1 MNKTVKLAFTALF
14 TALAIVA
21 NTFTI
26 PLTPSNSVSFTIA
39 VSFIAGIYL
48 GAIPAMAVGF
58 LGDLIGAIIH
68 PMGAY
73 NWFMALS
80 YALTGLICALVYKLK
95 LPRLLK
101 LAIAMVIYLIVCSIA
116 LNTFGL
122 WLQIIVG
129 VDPSPIGLL
138 QFFAMDKGGIRK
150 SFWVYLAGRL
160 PFMLINWAVNG
171 VVVAILQQT
180 KAFDRLFAQIN
191 KRTEKR
197 VKSAPITEQTEEKTE
212 EIN

>member
-1 MNKTVKLAFTALF
+1 MNKTVKLTFTAMF
-14 TALAIVA
+14 TALAIAA
-21 NTFTI
+21 NSFTI

-39 VSFIAGIYL
+39 ISFIAGIYL
-48 GAIPAMAVGF
+48 GPISGLTVGY
-58 LGDLIGAIIH
+58 LGDLIGAIFH
-68 PMGAY
+68 PMGPY

-80 YALTGLICALVYKLK
+80 CALTGFICALVYKLK
-95 LPRLLK
+95 LHKLLK

-138 QFFAMDKGGIRK
+138 QFFGMDKGGIRK

-171 VVVAILQQT
+171 AVVAILQQS
-180 KAFDRLFAQIN
+180 KALDKMFAQIN
-191 KRTEKR
+191 KRTEKKR
-197 VKSAPITEQTEEKTE
+197 LEKEQSEEKPKET
-212 EIN
+212 N

>member
-1 MNKTVKLAFTALF
+1 MNKTVKLTFTAMF
-14 TALAIVA
+14 TALAIAA
-21 NTFTI
+21 NSFTI
-26 PLTPSNSVSFTIA
+26 PLTPTNSVSFTIA
-39 VSFIAGIYL
+39 IRFIAGIYL
-48 GAIPAMAVGF
+48 GPISGLTVGY

-68 PMGAY
+68 PMGPY

-80 YALTGLICALVYKLK
+80 CALTGFICALVYKLK
-95 LPRLLK
+95 LHKLLK

-138 QFFAMDKGGIRK
+138 QFFGMDKGGIRK

-171 VVVAILQQT
+171 AVVAILQQS
-180 KAFDRLFAQIN
+180 KALDKMFAQIN
-191 KRTEKR
+191 KRTEKKR
-197 VKSAPITEQTEEKTE
+197 LEKEQSEEKPKET
-212 EIN
+212 N

>member
-1 MNKTVKLAFTALF
+1 MNKTVKLTFTAMF
-14 TALAIVA
+14 TALAIAA
-21 NTFTI
+21 NSFTI

-39 VSFIAGIYL
+39 ISFIAGIYL
-48 GAIPAMAVGF
+48 GPISGLTVGY

-68 PMGAY
+68 PMGPY

-80 YALTGLICALVYKLK
+80 WALTGFICALVYKLK
-95 LPRLLK
+95 LHKLLK

-138 QFFAMDKGGIRK
+138 QFFGMDKGGIRK

-171 VVVAILQQT
+171 AVVAILQQS
-180 KAFDRLFAQIN
+180 KALDKMFAQIN
-191 KRTEKR
+191 KRTEKKR
-197 VKSAPITEQTEEKTE
+197 LEKEQSEEKPKET
-212 EIN
+212 N

>member
-1 MNKTVKLAFTALF
+1 MNKTVKLAFTATF
-14 TALAIVA
+14 TALAIAA

-26 PLTPSNSVSFTIA
+26 PLTPSNSISFTIA
-39 VSFIAGIYL
+39 ISFIAGIYL
-48 GAIPAMAVGF
+48 GPLSALTVGY

-68 PMGAY
+68 PMGPY

-80 YALTGLICALVYKLK
+80 CALTGFICALVYKLK
-95 LPRLLK
+95 LHKLLK

-138 QFFAMDKGGIRK
+138 QFWGMDKGGIRK

-171 VVVAILQQT
+171 TVVAILQQS
-180 KAFDRLFAQIN
+180 KALDKMFAQIN
-191 KRTEKR
+191 KRTEKKR
-197 VKSAPITEQTEEKTE
+197 LEKEQAEEKPE
-212 EIN
+212 ETN

>member
-1 MNKTVKLAFTALF
+1 MNKTVKLTFTAMF
-14 TALAIVA
+14 TALAIAA
-21 NTFTI
+21 NSFTI

-39 VSFIAGIYL
+39 ISFIAGIYL
-48 GAIPAMAVGF
+48 GPISGLTVGY

-68 PMGAY
+68 PMGPY

-80 YALTGLICALVYKLK
+80 CALTGFICALVYKLK
-95 LPRLLK
+95 LHKLLK
-101 LAIAMVIYLIVCSIA
+101 LAIAMVIYLIECSIA

-138 QFFAMDKGGIRK
+138 QFFGMDKGGIRK

-171 VVVAILQQT
+171 AVVAILQQS
-180 KAFDRLFAQIN
+180 KALDKMFAQIN
-191 KRTEKR
+191 KRTEKKR
-197 VKSAPITEQTEEKTE
+197 LEKEQSEEKPKET
-212 EIN
+212 N

>member
-1 MNKTVKLAFTALF
+1 MF
-14 TALAIVA
+14 TALAIAA
-21 NTFTI
+21 NSFTI

-39 VSFIAGIYL
+39 ISFIAGIYL
-48 GAIPAMAVGF
+48 GPISGLTVGY

-68 PMGAY
+68 PMGPY

-80 YALTGLICALVYKLK
+80 CALTGFICALVYKLK
-95 LPRLLK
+95 LHKLLK

-138 QFFAMDKGGIRK
+138 QFFGMDKGGIRK

-171 VVVAILQQT
+171 AVVAILQQS
-180 KAFDRLFAQIN
+180 KALDKMFAQIN
-191 KRTEKR
+191 KRTEKKR
-197 VKSAPITEQTEEKTE
+197 LEKEQSEEKPKET
-212 EIN
+212 N

>member
-1 MNKTVKLAFTALF
+1 MNKTVKLTFTAMF

-39 VSFIAGIYL
+39 ISFIAGIYL
-48 GAIPAMAVGF
+48 GPISGLTVGY

-68 PMGAY
+68 PMGPY

-80 YALTGLICALVYKLK
+80 CALTGFICALVYKLK
-95 LPRLLK
+95 LHKLLK

-138 QFFAMDKGGIRK
+138 QFFGMDKGGIRK

-171 VVVAILQQT
+171 AVVAILQQS
-180 KAFDRLFAQIN
+180 KALDKMFAQIN
-191 KRTEKR
+191 KRTEKKR
-197 VKSAPITEQTEEKTE
+197 LEKEQSEEKPKET
-212 EIN
+212 N

>member
-1 MNKTVKLAFTALF
+1 MNKTVKLTFTAMF
-14 TALAIVA
+14 TALAIAA
-21 NTFTI
+21 NSFTI

-39 VSFIAGIYL
+39 ISFIAGIYL
-48 GAIPAMAVGF
+48 GPISGLTVGY

-68 PMGAY
+68 PMGPY

-80 YALTGLICALVYKLK
+80 CALTGFICALVYKLK
-95 LPRLLK
+95 LHKLLK

-138 QFFAMDKGGIRK
+138 QFFGMDKGGIRK

-171 VVVAILQQT
+171 AVVAILQQS
-180 KAFDRLFAQIN
+180 KALDKMFAQIN
-191 KRTEKR
+191 KRTEKKR
-197 VKSAPITEQTEEKTE
+197 LEKEQSEEKPKE
-212 EIN
+212 RN

>member
-1 MNKTVKLAFTALF
+1 MNKTVKLTFTAMF
-14 TALAIVA
+14 TALAIAA
-21 NTFTI
+21 NSFTI

-39 VSFIAGIYL
+39 ISFIAGIYL
-48 GAIPAMAVGF
+48 GPISGLTVGY

-68 PMGAY
+68 PMGPY

-80 YALTGLICALVYKLK
+80 CALTGFICALVYKLK
-95 LPRLLK
+95 LHKLLK

-138 QFFAMDKGGIRK
+138 QFFGMDKGGIRK

-171 VVVAILQQT
+171 AVVAILQQS
-180 KAFDRLFAQIN
+180 KALDKMFAQIN
-191 KRTEKR
+191 KRTEKKR
-197 VKSAPITEQTEEKTE
+197 LEKEQSEEKPKET
-212 EIN
+212 N